1 MNQPKNIFR
10 YSSYFLLSIVAIVLI
25 FMAINYRSEI
35 PVSELEPAYFTAES
49 SYLRVNDTNLHVRM
63 RGTGEHVLL
72 IHGSFSSL
80 HTWEA
85 FENELLKYHFQ
96 TISVDLPGHGLTGP
110 NTSNTYT
117 TDYYANL
124 MFTLVDSLGIDSL
137 TVVGNSMGGNVALKM
152 ALAKP
157 ARIKSLVLVNAAA
170 FNRFSSDTTAPQK
183 SPFIFKMLQI
193 KPLALLLT
201 RVTPRFLF
209 KMNLKE
215 VYGNPDNFTDTE
227 LDRYYYLLRRA
238 GNREATMQRIQNP
251 GKEIQNILQ
260 TIQTPTLIM
269 WGEQDRWIPVAQ
281 AHRLHE
287 VLTNSKLVLFPKA
300 GHIPMEEIPLH
311 IADSTLSFLQK
322 IYITKK

>member
-1 MNQPKNIFR
+1 
-10 YSSYFLLSIVAIVLI
+10 
-25 FMAINYRSEI
+25 MAINYRSEI

-170 FNRFSSDTTAPQK
+170 FNRFSSDTTTKQK
-183 SPFIFKMLQI
+183 SPFIFKMLQV

-201 RVTPRFLF
+201 RITPRFLF
-209 KMNLKE
+209 NMNLKE
-215 VYGNPDNFTDTE
+215 VYGNPDNFTDAE
-227 LDRYYYLLRRA
+227 LDRYYYLLRRT
-238 GNREATMQRIQNP
+238 GNREATMQRMQQPGRDIQDS
-251 GKEIQNILQ
+251 LQ
-260 TIQTPTLIM
+260 YIHNPTLIL
-269 WGEQDRWIPVAQ
+269 WGEKDRWIPVQQ
-281 AHRLHE
+281 AYKLHQ
-287 VLTNSKLVLFPKA
+287 LISASKLIIFEDA
-300 GHIPMEEIPLH
+300 GHIPMEEIPLAT
-311 IADSTLSFLQK
+311 ADSTLQFLRNNTVIRK
-322 IYITKK
+322 